1 MTPLRRC
8 SHLSLRWRFTFYF
21 CIFCYGVRFLWS
33 MPWLWDTR
41 QCWYNYPYQP
51 LSRELYYYYLTQL
64 AFYWSLV
71 FSQFIDV
78 KRKDFLMM
86 FMHHLIAVTLIS
98 FSYINNMVRVGAI
111 ILCLH
116 DSADSLLEAAKL
128 ANYARQER
136 LCNTLFVIFGA
147 AFMVTRLGIFPLWIL
162 NTTLF
167 ESWEIIG
174 PFPSWWL
181 FNGLLLIL
189 QMLHVIWSYLIAR
202 TAFKAL
208 VRGKVS
214 KDDRSDVESS
224 SEEDETTHTNNLSGS
239 SSSNGAN
246 CMNGRMGGSHLAE
259 EQGTCKAAG
268 NLHFGASPRIH
279 SCD

>member
-1 MTPLRRC
+1 
-8 SHLSLRWRFTFYF
+8 
-21 CIFCYGVRFLWS
+21 
-33 MPWLWDTR
+33 
-41 QCWYNYPYQP
+41 
-51 LSRELYYYYLTQL
+51 
-64 AFYWSLV
+64 
-71 FSQFIDV
+71 
-78 KRKDFLMM
+78 MM
-86 FMHHLIAVTLIS
+86 FMHHLIGIILIT

-111 ILCLH
+111 IFCLH
-116 DSADSLLEAAKL
+116 DSSDSLLEAAKL

-136 LCNTLFVIFGA
+136 LCNTLFVIFSA

-174 PFPSWWL
+174 PYPSWWL
-181 FNGLLLIL
+181 FNGLLLLL

-208 VRGKVS
+208 IQGKVS

-246 CMNGRMGGSHLAE
+246 CMNGRMGGSRSAE
-259 EQGTCKAAG
+259 EQGTCEAAG
-268 NLHFGASPRIH
+268 SLRFRASPHLH
-279 SCD
+279 SYD

>member
-1 MTPLRRC
+1 
-8 SHLSLRWRFTFYF
+8 
-21 CIFCYGVRFLWS
+21 

-64 AFYWSLV
+64 AFYWSLM

-86 FMHHLIAVTLIS
+86 FMHHFIAVTLIS

-111 ILCLH
+111 VLCLH
-116 DSADSLLEAAKL
+116 DSADSLLEAAKM

-147 AFMVTRLGIFPLWIL
+147 AFMVTRLGIFPWWIL

-224 SEEDETTHTNNLSGS
+224 SEEDETTHANNFSGS

-246 CMNGRMGGSHLAE
+246 CMNGCMGGSHLAE

-268 NLHFGASPRIH
+268 NLRFGASPRIH